1 MPSFRVIR
9 ATVAGTLVGGATGF
23 VLGLLVAPTEG
34 QAVRRRVVYL
44 LSRWTGE
51 VSGLLDRLDS
61 AQEESE
67 ARTTGAALVA
77 EAREQAEQL
86 LSEAD
91 ALMREVRRT
100 RDSLPPH
107 QAQHHAEVP
116 PASPAVRNG
125 EPRR

>member
-34 QAVRRRVVYL
+34 QAVRRRVAYL
-44 LSRWTGE
+44 LNRWTGE

-100 RDSLPPH
+100 RDELPRS
-107 QAQHHAEVP
+107 ADAR
-116 PASPAVRNG
+116 PASVRNG
-125 EPRR
+125 EPRS